1 MKNERKSKM
10 NFDYYTLK
18 KLAKEGSRIGNWNGK
33 AVFAASASNLDN
45 LGGGAFYV
53 LYDDDNKIVGRDGKY
68 FYSYGTVSES
78 GSVSEYNSRRRY
90 NAVCETQ
97 HNHGYEV
104 KSAMKSAA
112 MPQSESVPAATA
124 AVSYAPGYDVSERP
138 VGDVKTEIDVE
149 KTLEMAREM
158 SIEDLLEGF
167 LPGLSYD
174 VMAKG

>member
-33 AVFAASASNLDN
+33 AVFAASASNLEN

-53 LYDDDNKIVGRDGKY
+53 LYDDDNKIVGRDGKH

-97 HNHGYEV
+97 HGHGDEYQMNM
-104 KSAMKSAA
+104 AMKYS
-112 MPQSESVPAATA
+112 SEPVPAATA
-124 AVSYAPGYDVSERP
+124 TVSYAPGYDVSERP
-138 VGDVKTEIDVE
+138 VGDVKAEIDVE
-149 KTLEMAREM
+149 KVLKSAREM
-158 SIEDLLEGF
+158 SVESLLDGF
-167 LPGLSYD
+167 LANVSF
-174 VMAKG
+174 

>member
-1 MKNERKSKM
+1 MKNERKNEM

-33 AVFAASASNLDN
+33 AVFAASASNLEN

-53 LYDDDNKIVGRDGKY
+53 LYDDDNKIVGRDGKH

-104 KSAMKSAA
+104 NAAMKYSNE
-112 MPQSESVPAATA
+112 PIPAAAT
-124 AVSYAPGYDVSERP
+124 YTPGYDVSERP
-138 VGDVKTEIDVE
+138 VGDVKAEIDVE
-149 KTLEMAREM
+149 KVLKSAREM
-158 SIEDLLEGF
+158 SVESLLDGF
-167 LPGLSYD
+167 LANISFE
-174 VMAKG
+174 AKG

>member
-1 MKNERKSKM
+1 M

-33 AVFAASASNLDN
+33 AVFAASASNMDS
-45 LGGGAFYV
+45 LGSGAFYV
-53 LYDDDNKIVGRDGKY
+53 LYDDENKIVGRDGKH

-97 HNHGYEV
+97 HDHGYNNV
-104 KSAMKSAA
+104 
-112 MPQSESVPAATA
+112 SVPAATA

-138 VGDVKTEIDVE
+138 VGDVKAEIDVE
-149 KTLEMAREM
+149 KVLKSAREM
-158 SIEDLLEGF
+158 TVESLLDGF
-167 LPGLSYD
+167 LSGVSFD
-174 VMAKG
+174 VAKG

>member
-1 MKNERKSKM
+1 M

-53 LYDDDNKIVGRDGKY
+53 LYDDENKIVGRDGKH

-78 GSVSEYNSRRRY
+78 GSVSEYSSRRRY

-104 KSAMKSAA
+104 NAAMKYSAE
-112 MPQSESVPAATA
+112 PVPAATA
-124 AVSYAPGYDVSERP
+124 TVSYAPGYDVSERP
-138 VGDVKTEIDVE
+138 VGDVKAEIDVE
-149 KTLEMAREM
+149 KVLKSAREM
-158 SIEDLLEGF
+158 SVESLLDGF
-167 LPGLSYD
+167 LANVSF
-174 VMAKG
+174 

>member
-33 AVFAASASNLDN
+33 AVFAASASNLEN

-53 LYDDDNKIVGRDGKY
+53 LYDDENKIVGRDGKH

-78 GSVSEYNSRRRY
+78 GSVSEYSSRRRY

-104 KSAMKSAA
+104 NAAMKYS
-112 MPQSESVPAATA
+112 SEPIPAATT
-124 AVSYAPGYDVSERP
+124 YTPGYDVSERP
-138 VGDVKTEIDVE
+138 VGDVKAEIDVE
-149 KTLEMAREM
+149 KVLKSAREM
-158 SIEDLLEGF
+158 SVESLLDGF
-167 LPGLSYD
+167 LKGIDFS
-174 VMAKG
+174 VAKG

>member
-1 MKNERKSKM
+1 MKNERKNEM

-33 AVFAASASNLDN
+33 AVFAASASNLEN

-53 LYDDDNKIVGRDGKY
+53 LYDDDNKIVGRDGKH

-97 HNHGYEV
+97 HNHN
-104 KSAMKSAA
+104 
-112 MPQSESVPAATA
+112 VPAATP

-138 VGDVKTEIDVE
+138 VGDVKAEIDME
-149 KTLEMAREM
+149 KVLKSAREM
-158 SIEDLLEGF
+158 SVESLLDGF
-167 LPGLSYD
+167 LPGVNFS
-174 VMAKG
+174 VAKG

>member
-1 MKNERKSKM
+1 M

-33 AVFAASASNLDN
+33 AVFAASASNLEN

-53 LYDDDNKIVGRDGKY
+53 LYDDDNKIVGRDGKH

-78 GSVSEYNSRRRY
+78 GSVSEYSSRRRY

-104 KSAMKSAA
+104 NAAMKSAA
-112 MPQSESVPAATA
+112 MPQSEPIPAATA

-138 VGDVKTEIDVE
+138 VGDVKAEIDVE
-149 KTLEMAREM
+149 KVLKSAREM
-158 SIEDLLEGF
+158 SVESLLDGF
-167 LPGLSYD
+167 LSGVSFE
-174 VMAKG
+174 AKG

>member
-53 LYDDDNKIVGRDGKY
+53 LYDDENKIVGRDGKHY
-68 FYSYGTVSES
+68 YSYGTVSES
-78 GSVSEYNSRRRY
+78 GSVSEYSSRRRY

-97 HNHGYEV
+97 HDHGYNN
-104 KSAMKSAA
+104 M
-112 MPQSESVPAATA
+112 PAATA

-138 VGDVKTEIDVE
+138 VGDVKAEIDVE
-149 KTLEMAREM
+149 KVLKSAREM
-158 SIEDLLEGF
+158 SVESLLDGF
-167 LPGLSYD
+167 LAGVDFS
-174 VMAKG
+174 VAKG

>member
-33 AVFAASASNLDN
+33 AVFAASASNLDS
-45 LGGGAFYV
+45 LGSGAFYV
-53 LYDDDNKIVGRDGKY
+53 LYDDENKIVGRDGKH

-78 GSVSEYNSRRRY
+78 GSVSEYSSRRRY

-104 KSAMKSAA
+104 NAAMKYS
-112 MPQSESVPAATA
+112 SEPVPAATA
-124 AVSYAPGYDVSERP
+124 TVSYAPGYDVSERP
-138 VGDVKTEIDVE
+138 TGDVKAEIDVE
-149 KTLEMAREM
+149 KVLKSAREM
-158 SIEDLLEGF
+158 SVESLLDGF
-167 LPGLSYD
+167 LANVSF
-174 VMAKG
+174 

>member
-1 MKNERKSKM
+1 M

-33 AVFAASASNLDN
+33 AVFAASASNLEN

-53 LYDDDNKIVGRDGKY
+53 LYDDENKIVGRDGKY

-97 HNHGYEV
+97 HDHGYNN
-104 KSAMKSAA
+104 
-112 MPQSESVPAATA
+112 VPAATPE
-124 AVSYAPGYDVSERP
+124 VSYAPGYDVSERP
-138 VGDVKTEIDVE
+138 TGDVKAEIDVE
-149 KTLEMAREM
+149 KVLKSAREM
-158 SIEDLLEGF
+158 TVNSLLDGF
-167 LPGLSYD
+167 LSNVSFD
-174 VMAKG
+174 INAKG

>member
-1 MKNERKSKM
+1 M

-33 AVFAASASNLDN
+33 AVFAASASNLEN

-53 LYDDDNKIVGRDGKY
+53 LYDDENKIVGRDGKH

-78 GSVSEYNSRRRY
+78 GSVSEYSSRRRY

-97 HNHGYEV
+97 HDHGYNNMT
-104 KSAMKSAA
+104 MKYS
-112 MPQSESVPAATA
+112 SEPIPAATA

-138 VGDVKTEIDVE
+138 VGDVKAEIDVE
-149 KTLEMAREM
+149 KVLKSAREM
-158 SIEDLLEGF
+158 SVESLLDGF
-167 LPGLSYD
+167 LAGVDFS
-174 VMAKG
+174 VAKG